1 MLVFVDDFST
11 PGFCQCGH
19 TCHDTSPRWDYISKD
34 LDFSTNLAKHN
45 VLMVF
50 VYNLQDIQPPYQPVK
65 DLVHSAI
72 TATSDLLILSSF
84 KNTNVIVAIAAFP

>member
-19 TCHDTSPRWDYISKD
+19 TCHDISPRWGYISED
-34 LDFSTNLAKHN
+34 LDFLTDLAEHN

-50 VYNLQDIQPPYQPVK
+50 VYNLQDIQHLCQPVK
-65 DLVHSAI
+65 DLVHNGIA
-72 TATSDLLILSSF
+72 ATSDFIDSL
-84 KNTNVIVAIAAFP
+84 